1 MPISKVS
8 RVPDTAPAAK
18 STPIAF
24 AHVWAS
30 SCRAPSPVLWARH
43 SANITI
49 AGKATPRHEKT
60 MCQPSETA
68 ICIRAG

>member
-1 MPISKVS
+1 MPISKVR
-8 RVPDTAPAAK
+8 RVPDTAPAAN
-18 STPIAF
+18 STPMAL

-30 SCRAPSPVLWARH
+30 SCSAASPVRYPRH

-49 AGKATPRHEKT
+49 AGKATPRQEKT